1 MKSFVRPVLA
11 AFVLGKAALCGADA
25 PDRWSVARAN
35 AWLDQHGWLAGCN
48 FTPSTA
54 INQLEMW
61 QADTFDEETIDREL
75 SMAAGLGFNSVRVYL
90 HDLAWK
96 QDPEGFLARVDR
108 FLAIAHNHGIGVL
121 FTIFDSCWHPLPA
134 AGRQPSPIPHT
145 HNSGWV
151 QSPGTDVLQ
160 HPEKQGYLRDYVT
173 AVVKR
178 FADDHRVHAW
188 DLWNEPENSDG
199 GEPGRPG
206 LEPKQKTE
214 FVRKLLPQVFAW
226 ARAAQPSQ
234 PLTSAP
240 WLGDWSGDD
249 RLSPTQRIQLEN
261 SDVISFHNYDALPEM
276 QKRVGWLRRFGRP
289 ILCTEFMARP
299 NGSTFDPHLGWM
311 KEQKVAAY
319 CWGFVAGKTQT
330 IYPWDS
336 WKKKY
341 TEEPPV
347 WFHDI
352 LRPDGS
358 PFRPAEVDY
367 IRKVTGK

>member
-1 MKSFVRPVLA
+1 
-11 AFVLGKAALCGADA
+11 
-25 PDRWSVARAN
+25 
-35 AWLDQHGWLAGCN
+35 
-48 FTPSTA
+48 
-54 INQLEMW
+54 
-61 QADTFDEETIDREL
+61 
-75 SMAAGLGFNSVRVYL
+75 
-90 HDLAWK
+90 
-96 QDPEGFLARVDR
+96 
-108 FLAIAHNHGIGVL
+108 
-121 FTIFDSCWHPLPA
+121 
-134 AGRQPSPIPHT
+134 
-145 HNSGWV
+145 
-151 QSPGTDVLQ
+151 
-160 HPEKQGYLRDYVT
+160 VT
-173 AVVKR
+173 AVVRR

-206 LEPKQKTE
+206 LEPKHKTE
-214 FVRKLLPQVFAW
+214 LMRKLLPQVFAW

-276 QKRVGWLRRFGRP
+276 QKRAGWLRRFGRP

-341 TEEPPV
+341 TAEPPV

-358 PFRPAEVDY
+358 PYRPAEVDY